1 MAKVVLQ
8 PKETAITEF
17 VKQLPQLMS
26 NYALLQQQKS
36 ERAEDV
42 AWRERQLLAQQQ
54 ENESQREHDLTIQ
67 NLRIQE
73 DREDKKRTHNTE
85 MMQFWGGDNLV
96 EGKDGFL
103 QLKGKVNYTK
113 TPTMLAKE
121 EMKNSELV
129 SSYASIYP
137 SLTWVGEIEED
148 LPQVMAVKEGEQ
160 AGFNK
165 FQSGTLSRVPYLV
178 EGAVDVLPG
187 RINDRDLDML
197 NDYFTDEGLFNPST
211 TVLHDELERVAK
223 DVGILKEGEDWKAS
237 KDKVIARWAGFQQKI
252 RSNEKLIGS
261 EEYEKFRLEEAK
273 TASTMQKNILDGA
286 SLSNERL
293 ESLKNEL
300 SERFKPNADGQILFM
315 VDGEQINL
323 LRPKDLAKLKAS
335 KPNTEKVLSLL
346 IASEMNPEAAL
357 RMLRNSRP
365 ILQGLQQ
372 EDPILWT
379 TLNAGIQDLN
389 RYDEVVNK
397 SNQFMDTYEVKDQD
411 YISELRSSDDFSA
424 FLAQTDIP
432 SIVRQLVGGQ
442 LNEAQE
448 EKMKIE
454 LAQQIKTH
462 MTSEWFEPFQRYM
475 KNVDALYESR

>member
-1 MAKVVLQ
+1 
-8 PKETAITEF
+8 
-17 VKQLPQLMS
+17 
-26 NYALLQQQKS
+26 
-36 ERAEDV
+36 
-42 AWRERQLLAQQQ
+42 
-54 ENESQREHDLTIQ
+54 
-67 NLRIQE
+67 
-73 DREDKKRTHNTE
+73 
-85 MMQFWGGDNLV
+85 
-96 EGKDGFL
+96 
-103 QLKGKVNYTK
+103 
-113 TPTMLAKE
+113 
-121 EMKNSELV
+121 
-129 SSYASIYP
+129 
-137 SLTWVGEIEED
+137 
-148 LPQVMAVKEGEQ
+148 MAVKEGEQ

-300 SERFKPNADGQILFM
+300 SERFKPNAEGQILFM
-315 VDGEQINL
+315 VDGKQINL